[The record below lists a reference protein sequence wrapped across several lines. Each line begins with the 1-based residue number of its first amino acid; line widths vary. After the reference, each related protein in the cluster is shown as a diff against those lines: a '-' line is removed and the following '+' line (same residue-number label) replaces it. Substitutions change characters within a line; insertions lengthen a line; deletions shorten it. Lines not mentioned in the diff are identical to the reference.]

1 MARSAPAPDTLHR
14 RQPLVLLA
22 EDDAEFRR
30 LLVSVL
36 EEAGYEVVEA
46 EDGLALLATIEDT
59 LTVRR
64 ERPDAFLVVA
74 DVRMP
79 GLTGLDVLA
88 ILRCANWATPVILI
102 TAFGDEANAQAKSAL
117 TFSREITGR
126 NPQHRAD
133 CVCRVTLEEFL
144 QAGTEIYIIFP
155 LQIERSFR
163 EYDPCLRCKF
173 VRRAGGNSGG
183 QIRFQCCLKNS
194 FDTLEFAKHH

>member
-1 MARSAPAPDTLHR
+1 
-14 RQPLVLLA
+14 
-22 EDDAEFRR
+22 EFRR

-36 EEAGYEVVEA
+36 KEDGYEVVEA

-102 TAFGDEANAQAKSAL
+102 TAFGDEAWYVLGPLNSAAVRRSRL
-117 TFSREITGR
+117 YLRAAPLIERLVARLGEREIVLSRFVYGTRIASMFFWGVHGLPYGR
-126 NPQHRAD
+126 FAAFD
-133 CVCRVTLEEFL
+133 LV
-144 QAGTEIYIIFP
+144 G
-155 LQIERSFR
+155 
-163 EYDPCLRCKF
+163 CLLS
-173 VRRAGGNSGG
+173 A
-183 QIRFQCCLKNS
+183 I
-194 FDTLEFAKHH
+194 A